1 MWLSVQLPVFQLV
14 EKIKEEVVSQA
25 PVQLWD
31 DSGSGGKPAS
41 LGVAKSEVMCATWM
55 RG

>member
-1 MWLSVQLPVFQLV
+1 MWLSVQLLFFQFI

-31 DSGSGGKPAS
+31 DSGSGGKPAP
-41 LGVAKSEVMCATWM
+41 LGIASDVM
-55 RG
+55 